1 MSDRSLRGSNLG
13 SRSME
18 SDEGVALAPR
28 QNVEY
33 VCPEGHITSVPFST
47 EAEVP
52 AVWECRCGAEAL
64 QRDGSRPDTKPG
76 KPPRTHWDMLLERR
90 TIAELEDLL
99 SERLELLRSGR
110 LHHSTRRSA

>member
-18 SDEGVALAPR
+18 TDSGVSFAPR
-28 QNVEY
+28 QTVEY
-33 VCPEGHITSVPFST
+33 VCPNGHVTSLPFSV

-52 AVWECRCGAEAL
+52 AAWECRCGAQAL
-64 QRDGSRPDTKPG
+64 KRDGDQPDDKPT

-90 TIAELEDLL
+90 TVAELEDLL

-110 LHHSTRRSA
+110 LHSKKRSA

>member
-18 SDEGVALAPR
+18 SDSGVALAPR
-28 QNVEY
+28 QTVEY
-33 VCPEGHITSVPFST
+33 VCPEGHVTAVPLSV

-52 AVWECRCGAEAL
+52 ALWQCRCGADAL
-64 QRDGSRPDTKPG
+64 MRDGSRPDAKPG

-90 TIAELEDLL
+90 TVAELEDLL
-99 SERLELLRSGR
+99 SERLELLRSGA
-110 LHHSTRRSA
+110 LHQKKRSA